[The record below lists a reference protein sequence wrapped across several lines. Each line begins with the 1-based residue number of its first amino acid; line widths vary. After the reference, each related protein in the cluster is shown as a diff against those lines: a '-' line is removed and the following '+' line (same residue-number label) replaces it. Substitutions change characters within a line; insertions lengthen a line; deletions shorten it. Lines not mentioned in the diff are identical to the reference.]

1 VTAAHIVAEVHA
13 TAGDDELPA
22 GVRSLVARWNLDGLL
37 PLSATSRS
45 VSAAYGRG
53 TGGVR

>member
-1 VTAAHIVAEVHA
+1 VTATHAVTEVRSDIR
-13 TAGDDELPA
+13 DDELPA
-22 GVRSLVARWNLDGLL
+22 GVRSLVARWNLHGLV

-45 VSAAYGRG
+45 VPAAYGRG

>member
-1 VTAAHIVAEVHA
+1 VTAAHAVTEVGPVVRA
-13 TAGDDELPA
+13 DELPA
-22 GVRSLVARWNLDGLL
+22 GVRSLVARWALDGLL

-53 TGGVR
+53 TGGTR

>member
-1 VTAAHIVAEVHA
+1 VTATVTEVRSDVR
-13 TAGDDELPA
+13 DDELPA

-53 TGGVR
+53 TGGTR